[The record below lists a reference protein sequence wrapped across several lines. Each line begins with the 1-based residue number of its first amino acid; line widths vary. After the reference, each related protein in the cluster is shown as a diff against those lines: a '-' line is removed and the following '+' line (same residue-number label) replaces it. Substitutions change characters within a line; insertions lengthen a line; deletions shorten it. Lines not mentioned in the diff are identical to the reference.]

1 MTSVTQS
8 SFLAKTKIKLARPKS
23 PGNSGNDKAKYIIEC
38 SFFSMKKA
46 KMVNTTGPT
55 PKIFSIILRMTL
67 HLFLNTLPC
76 ITFLH
81 AMTHDYSLNMV
92 GNLYLAFIFIAV
104 FYNSTVDEQIIG
116 AKLRVAVTLFR
127 RRFLP

>member
-1 MTSVTQS
+1 MTPVTQS

-38 SFFSMKKA
+38 SFFSMKKE

-55 PKIFSIILRMTL
+55 PKIFSIIIRMTL

-92 GNLYLAFIFIAV
+92 GNLYLAFIFIVV
-104 FYNSTVDEQIIG
+104 FYNSGVDEQII
-116 AKLRVAVTLFR
+116 RVAVTLFR
-127 RRFLP
+127 RLFLP